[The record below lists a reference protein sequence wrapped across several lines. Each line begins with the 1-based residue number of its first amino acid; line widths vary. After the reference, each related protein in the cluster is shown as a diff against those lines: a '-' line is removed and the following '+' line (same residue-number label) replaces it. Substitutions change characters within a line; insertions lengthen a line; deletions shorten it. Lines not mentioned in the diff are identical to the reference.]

1 MGLFFFQIFF
11 CQLDVIVAVVFVVIV
26 EVVLSSSNIKHNEV
40 IYIWC
45 HFFCVIARG
54 ERERE
59 RFYTTLF
66 RPWKNFATLR
76 LDSTR
81 RQPAHFLLCSMYV
94 IVL

>member
-59 RFYTTLF
+59 REVLHDIIPTMEKLRDTSVGLYTTTTSTLF
-66 RPWKNFATLR
+66 AL
-76 LDSTR
+76 
-81 RQPAHFLLCSMYV
+81 
-94 IVL
+94 

>member
-54 ERERE
+54 ERERGFT
-59 RFYTTLF
+59 RHYSDHGKTSRHFGWTLHDDNQHTF
-66 RPWKNFATLR
+66 CFVV
-76 LDSTR
+76 
-81 RQPAHFLLCSMYV
+81 CM
-94 IVL
+94 